1 MYLSPALLVMFSLTA
16 VVLPSQIEGHVIRV
30 PLLVQEKTHNDLS
43 RRFLNNLNNI
53 YRNYHG
59 FGRQLPIHVTTDQK
73 LGPNIDYKELMKSK
87 VRTFVFYQKN
97 LEQNESFFRRT
108 QLDSKDIL
116 VILKDI
122 LNFEP
127 INTTIFEG

>member
-59 FGRQLPIHVTTDQK
+59 FGRQLPIHVTSSYK
-73 LGPNIDYKELMKSK
+73 LGPNIDYKDLMKSK
-87 VRTFVFYQKN
+87 VQ
-97 LEQNESFFRRT
+97 
-108 QLDSKDIL
+108 
-116 VILKDI
+116 
-122 LNFEP
+122 
-127 INTTIFEG
+127 TIV